1 MLKEIKE
8 NFKSNKEWKE
18 KNKSYIKELQSF
30 FDKAENI
37 TDKDLKKI
45 IINQM
50 LKCDDILTQ
59 IAELRFEEFYKLG
72 YEHAKKE

>member
-1 MLKEIKE
+1 MLGMIKE
-8 NFKSNKEWKE
+8 NFEINKEWKE
-18 KNKSYIKELQSF
+18 KDKKYVKELQNF

-37 TDKDLKKI
+37 TDTELKKI

-50 LKCDDILTQ
+50 LKCDNILTQ